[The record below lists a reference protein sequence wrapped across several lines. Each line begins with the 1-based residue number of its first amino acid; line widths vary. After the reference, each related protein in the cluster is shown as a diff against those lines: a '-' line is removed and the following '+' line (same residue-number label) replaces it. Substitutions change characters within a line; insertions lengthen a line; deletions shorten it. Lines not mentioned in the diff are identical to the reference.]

1 MFVSEV
7 DTSEITSEVHL
18 SFLMWIQKMLPVR
31 YIFWFLTWIQQTR
44 NHGVFL
50 CVCVLFVSDLDT
62 TDQLPWGL
70 FVVAVLNTT
79 DVYQM
84 RYIFY

>member
-1 MFVSEV
+1 
-7 DTSEITSEVHL
+7 
-18 SFLMWIQKMLPVR
+18 MLPVR

-44 NHGVFL
+44 NHGVFFF

-84 RYIFY
+84 RYIFYCFDLDTTPVTSEVLFSFF